1 MADYSAGSAYL
12 TVLPDMSTFGAK
24 VREELA
30 KDNFDVEVKIKPD
43 SSGAGSAEAA
53 GAEYGGAFGEAA
65 RKGIE
70 AALKDLPKATVDAD
84 STPAQVKIAEL
95 RASLEELKDKKIG
108 VDITAAEVLA
118 KVAEIKASLEELAKD
133 KKVDIGVRADA
144 AAAFADLVA
153 VNAEADKLDGKDV
166 KLKVTDDGSANS
178 SKNDINALMTAG
190 IALGPAIVPV
200 AAAVAAALAAIGTGA
215 VIGVAAFGTVMLGI
229 HGVSAAVSDLTAVQ
243 QNQAQDA
250 QQKAAQ
256 QLSSANAVASAE
268 DGVRNA
274 VRGVDDAQRSATLAN
289 QQAAEQVA
297 NAERAKQDAV
307 ISAGISIQNALQSE
321 VQARQTLDNAIY
333 SETQS
338 EQTLTNAQQQEQL
351 SLDALTLARQTA
363 QRQIE
368 SLTLAVEDGALAERQ
383 AQLNIQ
389 TAKQALDLV
398 MTNPTA
404 TIIQRQQAQL
414 TYDQAVQQLKDVQ
427 ARNQNNAQD
436 KAAADTKGVD
446 GSLQVQAAQRGV
458 TSATQAVASAQHG
471 VASATQAVQNAQTAL
486 GTAQGNVDEARRKG
500 AEQIMVAQ
508 QALTDAEA
516 KQAETARAGAESV
529 VKAQESVVAANR
541 SLQGALSQQALQ
553 QATLSSSTQK
563 LAQDMANLSPAGQQ
577 FAHFI
582 HDDLSPKVKE
592 LQATA
597 QTGLLPGVEA
607 GIRAMFPVF
616 PQIDGLIGTVS
627 TTIGDMANRVGQALN
642 DPFWREFI
650 SFINGEAAP
659 SIRIFGQVMGN
670 FATGGAAI
678 LEAFKPVWDQ
688 MGQGV
693 LGLSQRFADF
703 SKNLDQNKQFQD
715 FLAYVKTEGPIV
727 VSFLGD
733 LIAALAHLGQSLGPV
748 GGVVL
753 SVVDAFVKFIA
764 WIPTPVLQPL
774 ITVLY
779 LAYLAYSALKIIDT
793 VNNLIKDN
801 TIITKASEV
810 AQAVWNTAGAAGAYV
825 MGAIRDSTL
834 GATIATTAQ
843 TAASKIAAAAQ
854 WLWNA
859 ALDANPIGIVVIAIA
874 ALVVGVIYCYTHFQT
889 FRDIVK
895 DVWTVVRDIITAVW
909 NYTIRV
915 IFDAI
920 TGGLQ
925 SLNNWFHIFGDVV
938 NVVWQG
944 LKIIFDAMTGN
955 WQGVVAAFNS
965 GMNSLQD
972 IWNRLINIAKVPV
985 NFLIDVVYN
994 HGIVPVWND
1003 IAGLFGLGT
1012 LPPIALLAE
1021 GGVLPGYA
1029 PGRDTVPAMLSAGE
1043 GVLVPEA
1050 VRGLGAGFVHSANS
1064 HFSGGRANSRGTT
1077 HFAGGGIV
1085 GGIAGIIADPIGS
1098 IKSLFSNVTSAVIPG
1113 AGLLHQALV
1122 DIPGK
1127 VIDAIIAKAK
1137 NLVTS
1142 IGSAF
1147 SAAFTG
1153 SPDLA
1158 GWIAQA
1164 ISLTGVPGTWAGPL
1178 SVLIGRESGGNPNAI
1193 NLWDSN
1199 AAAGHPSQGLMQTI
1213 PGTFM
1218 AYHQA
1223 GTSFNI
1229 LDPIANIAA
1238 GINYIK
1244 ARYGDIFHVQ
1254 QANPNLPP
1262 QGYDSGGWLPPGI
1275 TVAYNGTGM
1284 AEKVLTAPQ
1293 YQALSTAAQGGST
1306 GPTINVYPRADHSEA
1321 DIADMVERRLSFA
1334 LRVTT

>member
-1 MADYSAGSAYL
+1 MPDYNVGSAYL
-12 TVLPDMSTFGAK
+12 TVLPDLSTFGQR

-30 KDNFDVEVKIKPD
+30 KDDFDVNVKIKPD
-43 SSGAGSAEAA
+43 TSGAGSGAEA
-53 GAEYGGAFGEAA
+53 GAEYGGAFGESA

-70 AALKDLPKATVDAD
+70 AALKDLPKPTIDAD
-84 STPAQVKIAEL
+84 STPADIKIAEL
-95 RASLEELKDKKIG
+95 RTALEELKDKKIG

-178 SKNDINALMTAG
+178 SKNDINALMMAG
-190 IALGPAIVPV
+190 VALGPAIIPV
-200 AAAVAAALAAIGTGA
+200 AAAVSAALAAIGTGA

-243 QNQAQDA
+243 QNQAQDSR
-250 QQKAAQ
+250 QQAAQ
-256 QLSSANAVASAE
+256 QLASANAVASAE

-321 VQARQTLDNAIY
+321 TQARQALDNAVY

-338 EQTLTNAQQQEQL
+338 EQTLANAQQQEQL
-351 SLDALTLARQTA
+351 SLDALTLSRQAA

-383 AQLNIQ
+383 AQLNIEK
-389 TAKQALDLV
+389 AKQSLDQTL
-398 MTNPTA
+398 TNPTA
-404 TIIQRQQAQL
+404 TLVQRQQAQL
-414 TYDQAVQQLKDVQ
+414 SYDQAVQQLKDIQ
-427 ARNQNNAQD
+427 SRNANTAQD
-436 KAAADTKGVD
+436 KAAADAKGVD

-458 TSATQAVASAQHG
+458 ASATQAVASAQHG
-471 VASATQAVQNAQTAL
+471 VSQATQAVENAQTSLA
-486 GTAQGNVDEARRKG
+486 TAQRNVDEARRKG

-541 SLQGALSQQALQ
+541 SLQGALAQQALQ
-553 QATLSSSTQK
+553 QATLSSSAQK
-563 LAQDMANLSPAGQQ
+563 LATDMANLSPAGQQ

-607 GIRAMFPVF
+607 GLRAMFPVF
-616 PQIDGLIGTVS
+616 PQINGLIGTIS
-627 TTIGDMANRVGQALN
+627 TTIGDMANRVGHALN
-642 DPFWREFI
+642 DPFWRGFI
-650 SFINGEAAP
+650 SFINGEAGP
-659 SIRIFGQVMGN
+659 SIRTFGSIMGN
-670 FATGGAAI
+670 FLSGFAAM
-678 LEAFKPVWDQ
+678 LVAFKPVWDQ
-688 MGQGV
+688 MGQGL

-703 SKNLDQNKQFQD
+703 FKNAGQSKQFQD
-715 FLAYVKTEGPIV
+715 FLAYVKQEGPVV
-727 VSFLGD
+727 VSTIGNLIGTFSRLGE
-733 LIAALAHLGQSLGPV
+733 ALGPT
-748 GGVVL
+748 GGIVL
-753 SVVDAFVKFIA
+753 GLVNGFLQLVNA
-764 WIPTPVLQPL
+764 IPQSWL
-774 ITVLY
+774 
-779 LAYLAYSALKIIDT
+779 
-793 VNNLIKDN
+793 
-801 TIITKASEV
+801 
-810 AQAVWNTAGAAGAYV
+810 
-825 MGAIRDSTL
+825 
-834 GATIATTAQ
+834 
-843 TAASKIAAAAQ
+843 Q
-854 WLWNA
+854 WLVPAVLGLYEAVKLVNLAQNGWNA
-859 ALDANPIGIVVIAIA
+859 AVKAWGTISKVFEGLTLLFTAIQDGTAVIWLLNAAFVALPFVAIGLAIA
-874 ALVVGVIYCYTHFQT
+874 ALVVGVIYCWNHFQT

-895 DVWTVVRDIITAVW
+895 DAWTVIKTIVEAVW
-909 NYTIRV
+909 NYTLRV

-920 TGGLQ
+920 TGGLR
-925 SLNNWFHIFGDVV
+925 SLGDWFHIFGDVV

-944 LKIIFDAMTGN
+944 LKIIFDLMTGN
-955 WQGVVAAFNS
+955 WQGVVNAFNS
-965 GMNSLQD
+965 GMNSLKD
-972 IWNRLINIAKVPV
+972 IWNRLIDIAKVPV

-994 HGIVPVWND
+994 HGIMPVWND

-1012 LPPIALLAE
+1012 LPPVALLAE

-1029 PGRDTVPAMLSAGE
+1029 PGRDTVPAVLSAGE
-1043 GVLVPEA
+1043 GILVPEA
-1050 VRGLGAGFVHSANS
+1050 VRGLGPGFVHSANS
-1064 HFSGGRANSRGTT
+1064 YFSGGRANSRGVT

-1085 GGIAGIIADPIGS
+1085 GDIASIVSDPVGS
-1098 IKSLFSNVTSAVIPG
+1098 IKSLFAGVVGSAGKIPG

-1127 VIDAIIAKAK
+1127 VIDAVIAKAK
-1137 NLVTS
+1137 AFISN

-1193 NLWDSN
+1193 NNWDSN

-1213 PGTFM
+1213 PSTFQ

-1262 QGYDSGGWLPPGI
+1262 KGYDSGGWLPPGI
-1275 TVAYNGTGM
+1275 TMAYNGTGM
-1284 AEKVLTAPQ
+1284 AERVLTAPQ
-1293 YQALSTAAQGGST
+1293 YQALSSAAQNGGQQ
-1306 GPTINVYPRADHSEA
+1306 PINVNVYPRADHSEA

-1334 LRVTT
+1334 LRAVT